1 MERLASRLPLD
12 LIRSLDDP
20 EDIHALL
27 VGLAGLA
34 DPRLFGDD
42 LTERFETLAKTH
54 ALPRPM
60 LPEAW
65 RHGGRPANAPRRRLA
80 QAAAML
86 SASGGEA
93 GLLRREPLARL
104 RSALGTPEPAERLRA
119 MLRASVIPSVRG
131 LGHAR
136 ADVTL
141 VNAVLP
147 ALFLDA
153 EMREDLAVE
162 LQALAVFDEMPPED
176 DHVTRSFADAGLA
189 PENALKAQG
198 VHQLASAYCE
208 EGRCGRCAIGQRLY
222 PGMAQAQALLRSP
235 AGVSSVLQELLRRTR
250 FRRLWRCRQRHPEGY
265 ACLLSPYARRPGRG
279 ASGYQPRPW
288 GTTVT
293 GRRRRRTIVILGS
306 GPHTLSRISEAPAHA
321 GVSCTR

>member
-12 LIRSLDDP
+12 LIRRLDEP
-20 EDIHALL
+20 EDVHALL

-34 DPRLFGDD
+34 DPRLFGDG
-42 LTERFETLAKTH
+42 LTERFEALAKVH

-60 LPEAW
+60 QPEAW
-65 RHGGRPANAPRRRLA
+65 RHGGRPANSPRRRLA

-86 SASGGEA
+86 SAAGGEA

-104 RSALGTPEPAERLRA
+104 RAALGTPEPAENLRA
-119 MLRASVIPSVRG
+119 MLRASVIPGVRG

-153 EMREDLAVE
+153 EMREDAAAESQVLAV
-162 LQALAVFDEMPPED
+162 LDEMPPED
-176 DHVTRSFADAGLA
+176 DHVTRSFAEAGLT
-189 PENALKAQG
+189 PENALEAQG

-208 EGRCGRCAIGQRLY
+208 EGRCGRCAIGRRLY
-222 PGMAQAQALLRSP
+222 PGLAQA
-235 AGVSSVLQELLRRTR
+235 
-250 FRRLWRCRQRHPEGY
+250 
-265 ACLLSPYARRPGRG
+265 
-279 ASGYQPRPW
+279 
-288 GTTVT
+288 
-293 GRRRRRTIVILGS
+293 
-306 GPHTLSRISEAPAHA
+306 
-321 GVSCTR
+321 